1 MDWYK
6 HSVTPPWQFVDE
18 NISVAEAQLWLL
30 QGTTWA
36 VDERDGSYT
45 VRGIYTHKPTSSKS
59 CTLINLHPA
68 PNPKPQFLTS

>member
-18 NISVAEAQLWLL
+18 NISVAKAQFWLL

-36 VDERDGSYT
+36 VDERDGS
-45 VRGIYTHKPTSSKS
+45 
-59 CTLINLHPA
+59 
-68 PNPKPQFLTS
+68 